1 MLNVFM
7 TPSALAIFNFS
18 KDNLVL
24 AAQTV
29 LLGMGMIFAIL
40 GLLWGVL
47 SLFKL
52 IFVGVAPKA
61 PKAQKAPEAKKE
73 VKTEEAVVTAPAVED
88 NNDAQLVAIITAA
101 VAAYMAD
108 EGAPDGSFRVVSF
121 KRVQSGRAWNSK

>member
-7 TPSALAIFNFS
+7 TPSALALFDFS
-18 KDNLVL
+18 KDNLVM
-24 AAQTV
+24 AGQTV
-29 LLGMGMIFAIL
+29 LLGMGMVFAVL
-40 GLLWGVL
+40 ALLWGVL
-47 SLFKL
+47 AIFKL
-52 IFVGVAPKA
+52 IFVGAAPKA

-73 VKTEEAVVTAPAVED
+73 VKTEEAVVTAPAADD